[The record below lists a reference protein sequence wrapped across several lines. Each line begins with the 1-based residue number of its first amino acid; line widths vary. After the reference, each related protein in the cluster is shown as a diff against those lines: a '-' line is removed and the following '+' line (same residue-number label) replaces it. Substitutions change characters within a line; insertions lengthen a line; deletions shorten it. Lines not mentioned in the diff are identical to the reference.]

1 VTPGASYTLRFAY
14 HTSELPPAS
23 GLRWSVFEALT
34 GIDLAAASP
43 WLSSPDWKPAELR
56 FTAPAGGLVRL
67 TLTCQRLPGATRI
80 EGSLEL
86 RHLSL
91 ERRP

>member
-1 VTPGASYTLRFAY
+1 
-14 HTSELPPAS
+14 
-23 GLRWSVFEALT
+23 LRWSVFDARA

-43 WLSSPDWKPAELR
+43 WLSSPDWKPAELG
-56 FTAPAGGLVRL
+56 FTAPSAGLVRL
-67 TLTCQRLPGATRI
+67 TLICRRLPGATRI
-80 EGSLEL
+80 KGSVGL